1 MRTDLVATRENLLS
15 GQSRPA
21 NELEASIA
29 AAQSPACER
38 AFLSTCFTQARR
50 EAADPAAMGKP
61 LAGLA
66 VSVKDLFDVA
76 GEVTAAGSRVLAD
89 APAAGMDSR
98 AVARL
103 RAAGAALLGRTNMT
117 EFAF

>member
-1 MRTDLVATRENLLS
+1 MRTDLVATRERLLS
-15 GQSRPA
+15 GQSRPS
-21 NELEASIA
+21 NELETSQA

-38 AFLSTCFTQARR
+38 AFISTCFAQARR
-50 EAADPAAMGKP
+50 EAADPAAVAKP

-76 GEVTAAGSRVLAD
+76 GQVTAAGSRVLAD
-89 APAAGMDSR
+89 APAAGKDSP

-103 RAAGAALLGRTNMT
+103 RAA
-117 EFAF
+117 